1 MRAPAAFRRFSPPP
15 TADRAPAA
23 AEGVAAELGA
33 PRLTGL
39 DGAFVGL
46 LALMVA
52 LHIVAAVLGAGWP
65 TAVATD
71 LAATA
76 YLFALAARRAW
87 RPLLARLF
95 LLGLVAGVLELFTDA
110 AGESFAHSLVYPPGE
125 PMLWASPLY
134 MPLSW
139 AIVLTQLGYLGWRL
153 AGLAPRLPLA
163 LAVLLTGL
171 AGAAIVP
178 FYEEMAY
185 YAGWWHYAAA
195 PHLGHTPL
203 YVLLFEG
210 GVATLLPIVTHA
222 LPRLPLARVALAGV
236 LVGAWMPCAAL
247 LAWLALGR

>member
-1 MRAPAAFRRFSPPP
+1 MRAPAAFRPFSHPPS
-15 TADRAPAA
+15 ADRAPAA
-23 AEGVAAELGA
+23 VEGVAELAA
-33 PRLTGL
+33 PRLSDL
-39 DGAFVGL
+39 DRALLGL

-52 LHIVAAVLGAGWP
+52 LHIVSAFLAAGWP

-71 LAATA
+71 LVAAG
-76 YLFALAARRAW
+76 YLLALAARRAW
-87 RPLLARLF
+87 RPLLVRLF
-95 LLGLVAGVLELFTDA
+95 VLGFVAGVLELFTDA

-125 PMLWASPLY
+125 PMLWASPVY

-153 AGLAPRLPLA
+153 AGLAPRLLLA

-195 PHLGHTPL
+195 PRLGHTPL

-210 GVATLLPIVTHA
+210 AIAALLPIVTRA
-222 LPRLPLARVALAGV
+222 LLHLPLSRAALAGLV
-236 LVGAWMPCAAL
+236 VGAWMPCAAL
-247 LAWLALGR
+247 LSWLAIGR